1 MRANLIVALAAAA
14 ALALAG
20 CGGDDGDSESDSDIQ
35 AFCDKVD
42 EIRAAED
49 PFAGIQGGD
58 LEQTRA
64 ALEEA
69 QSLFGEVADV
79 APAEIQADVEEAQ
92 QFFDEFVTAV
102 NDAESPQELLSIA
115 TEFQG
120 QAQEFQATSERLDQ
134 YTTENCGED
143 PSEAN

>member
-1 MRANLIVALAAAA
+1 MRLPCIAALVATG

-20 CGGDDGDSESDSDIQ
+20 CGGDDESDVQ

-49 PFAGIQGGD
+49 PFANLNTGSVED
-58 LEQTRA
+58 TRA

-69 QSLFGEVADV
+69 QALFGEIADV
-79 APAEIQADVEEAQ
+79 APGEIQEDVQQAE

-102 NDAESPQELLSIA
+102 GDASSPEDLLGVA
-115 TEFQG
+115 TEFQA
-120 QAQEFQATSERLDQ
+120 QAEDFQATSARLEE
-134 YTTENCGED
+134 YTNENCGE
-143 PSEAN
+143 EAAQP